1 MARKDIN
8 FNTYVKRDLT
18 KTTVD
23 WGSVASKLTGDLLK
37 VREDRAGQRAEIQK
51 NTDETTAKLNEME
64 DYSNQSLQGLA
75 LGMSGDSAN
84 YLRVQNDLYKRGLIT
99 QTEFAQNKQRIL
111 GDWQQFGNISKRWE
125 SDYVKMVER
134 AENGDAS
141 AFEIWFNEQNSEFGN
156 LNNVKGMVNPDTGT
170 LSLVRPNEDGSIS
183 KDPSRHVSMN
193 TIQNRFNTQINNI
206 TKDGALDATLNKSV
220 DGLGELIMAKVLVDK
235 DGKPTEGVLTVEG
248 QKQALASDDVQT
260 YLNGT
265 VNTILSND
273 YKTFSVLGDLVR
285 DYEPTFDPAEAAADS
300 KLVLVEYSD
309 NTGVP
314 KPVTD
319 APNWAKYD
327 DDGKLIGGQKFVAQE
342 ALKNRLISMLDNKE
356 AVKPGDVMT
365 EYERERLALQ
375 REAMDKNTDVDNK
388 NIDQDY
394 EMIKYNMPRYDIDAS
409 KSELM
414 GGKKPRKYLR
424 SKLGE
429 FIDTNN
435 SFWLFNDSDNQVE
448 TVFDNIIQS
457 VLDPNILKDLA
468 NDKYPGQKPFNL
480 DFFDDGSD
488 RLVME
493 LGDKK
498 ITYPPLRS
506 SNLLQQKTIDF
517 DSGNYSEEV
526 RIDKSATAE
535 EKAMFIDESIS
546 PQGFYGVDTTGDG
559 KIDMLRAGLNNYD
572 EGGDGLNNSTYHNT
586 DQMLDFVSRYL
597 ITPVDANLRDL
608 QYKDYYG
615 KDKNQKKETP
625 LSNKKKK

>member
-37 VREDRAGQRAEIQK
+37 VRKDREGQRAEIQK

-141 AFEIWFNEQNSEFGN
+141 AFEVWFNEQNSEFGN
-156 LNNVKGMVNPDTGT
+156 LNNVKGMVNPDTGS
-170 LSLVRPNEDGSIS
+170 LSLVRPDEYGYIS
-183 KDPSRHVSMN
+183 NDPSRHVSMN

-220 DGLGELIMAKVLVDK
+220 DGLGELILAQILVDK
-235 DGKPTEGVLTVEG
+235 DGNPTEGVLTVEG

-273 YKTFSVLGDLVR
+273 YKTFSVLGDLVGG
-285 DYEPTFDPAEAAADS
+285 YKPTFDPAEAAADP
-300 KLVLVEYSD
+300 KKVLVEYSD

-319 APNWAKYD
+319 APNWAD
-327 DDGKLIGGQKFVAQE
+327 QKLEAQE

-365 EYERERLALQ
+365 AYEKARIDLQ
-375 REAMDKNTDVDNK
+375 NRAMDEKAETDNK
-388 NIDQDY
+388 NIDADY
-394 EMIKYNMPRYDIDAS
+394 EMIKYNMPRYDVDAS
-409 KSELM
+409 KAQLM

-424 SKLGE
+424 SKLGTN
-429 FIDTNN
+429 IDTNS
-435 SFWLFNDSDNQVE
+435 SFWLFNDSDKQVE

-457 VLDPNILKDLA
+457 VLDPNILTDLA

-506 SNLLQQKTIDF
+506 SELLQQKTIDY
-517 DSGNYSEEV
+517 DSGNYSEDLK
-526 RIDKSATAE
+526 IDKSATAK
-535 EKAMFIDESIS
+535 EKALFINKGIS

-559 KIDMLRAGLNNYD
+559 KIDMLRAGLNNYE

-597 ITPVDANLRDL
+597 ITPVDADLRDL